1 MGSIALPIVQY
12 KDRKDAIMM
21 IPRKYPMDLR
31 ERFIKFIQDGG
42 TARGAAREFDISPGT
57 AIRWAKK
64 FRQTGNLVP
73 GRDGRPAGS
82 TLEPYADFLIAT
94 MESRPQIP
102 MSEIRDRL
110 AKERGVSV
118 GVPTVA
124 RFFALRGI
132 PPRGNAPKSAGG
144 TE

>member
-1 MGSIALPIVQY
+1 
-12 KDRKDAIMM
+12 MM
-21 IPRKYPMDLR
+21 EPRKYPMDIR

-42 TARGAAREFDISPGT
+42 TARAAGRELDISPGT

-64 FRQTGNLVP
+64 MRESGSLVP
-73 GRDGRPAGS
+73 GQSGRPGGS
-82 TLEPYADFLIAT
+82 TLEPYADFLIAAI
-94 MESRPQIP
+94 ESRPKIP
-102 MSEIRDRL
+102 MREIRDRL
-110 AKERGVSV
+110 AKEHGVKV

-132 PPRGNAPKSAGG
+132 PPRGKARKPADG